1 MVVVCVAASLAG
13 SALFVSGAS
22 ASGSGHKGKAS
33 VSSSKAAKRGPRG
46 KQGPKGNPGANG
58 SPGAQGP
65 AGTPGVPGAPGT
77 SATALWAV
85 VKADGS
91 LISASPAVTGVG
103 AHNTG
108 TGVYEV
114 DFNRDVSECAFS
126 VTTQGF
132 PYVAAA
138 QPLLDE
144 GVPRQNAV
152 EVMIVDTAAVSRDDG
167 FSLAVFC

>member
-13 SALFVSGAS
+13 SALVVSGAS

-46 KQGPKGNPGANG
+46 KQGAKGKPGANG
-58 SPGAQGP
+58 TQGAPGAQGP
-65 AGTPGVPGAPGT
+65 AGAPGASGT

-91 LISASPAVTGVG
+91 LKSGSEAVVNSRETSTGEYQVG
-103 AHNTG
+103 F
-108 TGVYEV
+108 
-114 DFNRDVSECAFS
+114 DRDVQECAYS
-126 VTTQGF
+126 VTSTGF
-132 PYVAAA
+132 PFVAAA
-138 QPLLDE
+138 QSGISDKN
-144 GVPRQNAV
+144 VV
-152 EVMIVDTAAVSRDDG
+152 EVTLMDTANNLRDAE